1 MNTRLTI
8 GILTVIVLLLGVF
21 VFINIAGGNLPAF
34 FSPLFQKTGK
44 VTIDNHTFAVFEA
57 KNEKEKEIG
66 LSGKNSITDTQ
77 GMIFIFDKPDYYG
90 FWMKNMKFSIDIV
103 YFNNKKIVTIFPN
116 VPYPKDPTEQLKI
129 YTPTA
134 AADTVIEFKAGTAQK
149 NNFKVGDTV
158 TISL

>member
-21 VFINIAGGNLPAF
+21 VFINIAGGNISTF
-34 FSPLFQKTGK
+34 FSPLFTKTSK
-44 VTIDNHTFAVFEA
+44 VTINKQAFTVYVA
-57 KNEKEKEIG
+57 KTEKEKQIG
-66 LSGKNSITDTQ
+66 LSGRNSISSTQ
-77 GMIFIFDKPDYYG
+77 GMIFLFDKPDYYG

-103 YFNNKKIVTIFPN
+103 YLNNKKIVTIFPN
-116 VPYPKDPTEQLKI
+116 VPYPKNATDQLPV

-134 AADTVIEFKAGTAQK
+134 PADTVVEFKAGTADK
-149 NNFKVGDTV
+149 YKFKVGDTA